1 MRRDHKTY
9 LRWLA
14 IGGLTLFAQASI
26 ALIAIS
32 VVTRPGGSG
41 ILQTTPVARASTVP
55 APAAAA
61 TASPSAP
68 TAKGPA
74 ALGPTARSWAAAAYF
89 PPAQSI
95 VLFGGMTTY
104 NPGHS
109 GASNEIWTW
118 DGRSWRQLHPVNS
131 PSARYGA
138 GMVYDPVNK
147 VLVLFGGTPDG
158 LNAYGDTWTWDG
170 TNWKQMSPA
179 TSPQAWPFATMTY
192 DSVRK
197 KALLYLGGLFCP
209 CVSPNQTWGW
219 DGNSW
224 SQVATSTTPDPKTGQ
239 QMSGIGGRLAFDAK
253 SGRTLYV
260 GSSGTWALGVAG
272 WVSLGNSGTQIQ
284 TDQSGWVNFAV
295 ANDDAQGGLVELG
308 ANSDTWFWNGSG
320 WTAQNPAMAPPARYG
335 EALAYDPVNRQLI
348 LFGGQVLSPPSWS
361 GMNDTWAWDGQVWKQ
376 VA

>member
-1 MRRDHKTY
+1 MRLDRKTY

-14 IGGLTLFAQASI
+14 IGGLTVFAQASI
-26 ALIAIS
+26 ALIAITS
-32 VVTRPGGSG
+32 VTRGGGSR
-41 ILQTTPVARASTVP
+41 ILQAAPVARASTVP
-55 APAAAA
+55 APSAV
-61 TASPSAP
+61 ASANPSAP
-68 TAKGPA
+68 TSKGPA
-74 ALGPTARSWAAAAYF
+74 ASGPSARSWAAAAYF

-109 GASNEIWTW
+109 GASNETWTW
-118 DGRSWRQLHPVNS
+118 DGHLWRQLRPVNS
-131 PSARYGA
+131 PPARYGA

-147 VLVLFGGTPDG
+147 GLVLFGGTPDG

-170 TNWKQMSPA
+170 TNWKQVSPA
-179 TSPQAWPFATMTY
+179 TSPQAWPFATMAY
-192 DSVRK
+192 DPVRNE
-197 KALLYLGGLFCP
+197 ALLYLGGLFCP
-209 CVSPNQTWGW
+209 CVSPDQTWAWNGI
-219 DGNSW
+219 SW
-224 SQVATSTTPDPKTGQ
+224 SQVAPGTTPDPKAGQ

-253 SGRTLYV
+253 GGRTLYV

-272 WVSLGNSGTQIQ
+272 WFPLGNSGTQIQ

-308 ANSDTWFWNGSG
+308 ANSDTWFWNGSA
-320 WTAQNPAMAPPARYG
+320 WTAQNPATAPPARYG

-348 LFGGQVLSPPSWS
+348 LFGGQVLNPPSWS
-361 GMNDTWAWDGQVWKQ
+361 GMNDTWAWDGHVWKQ